1 MPSSAFPSMVLA
13 HRRAVQIHWV
23 GMGIVLAALILLH
36 RLTDVP
42 LGRVLGLLVLAAG
55 VNGASALVVFLAG
68 DRVQEHPQ
76 RLVPIVAAQLA
87 IDLVI
92 LGCAVF
98 ASGGASSPFL
108 LLFALHP
115 ALAGVVLPGRLVAI
129 LVGLGLV
136 SLAAALGGSPLPP
149 AGAAGWILL
158 RGRPYP
164 LVVLALAGGFMVVA
178 GAVAAGLRREL
189 REAERGWEQRALELE
204 VLHQVVEADTAAT
217 DADAW
222 IRRVTEILASTLY
235 PDDVGFL
242 FVDEATGTL
251 RPHPSYH
258 GLGPDVERI
267 SVPIGAGI
275 TGTVARDGQ
284 PLLVPDVRRD
294 PRYIPIAPQVRAELC
309 VPVRVGGR
317 VVGVLNVESRRPG
330 VLTQEDVHLMATIAD
345 HVGAVLAREEILRSE
360 RQARQKAE
368 SLEQVAAVLNST
380 LEWEALLDRVLEEL
394 ARLVPSDGTSV
405 QLLEGDRC
413 RIVAIRGFDGVDGLL
428 NMTFPLGGE
437 NPNRQVIRERRPVLL
452 PDAPA
457 AYPIFRR
464 PPHHR
469 TRSWLGVPL
478 LSRGRVI
485 GMIALDR
492 FQLNAFTRAEAE
504 TAMAFANHV
513 AIALEN
519 AGRYEATLRQ
529 ALTDELT
536 GLYNRRYLRQ
546 EMEREVLRSRRY
558 RHPMS
563 LLMIDLDD
571 FKRYNDRYGHPAG
584 DRLLRELAEV
594 MQAEVRPTDSL
605 VRYGGEE
612 FAVILPETDVD
623 GAVEVAQRLRRR
635 VERHRFPVGEAGAG
649 RVTISVG
656 VAAFPHHGETAQEV
670 LQAADRAL
678 FHAKREKNRVCR
690 YDELPPTAPR
700 ETAPG
705 TPGPGP

>member
-1 MPSSAFPSMVLA
+1 
-13 HRRAVQIHWV
+13 
-23 GMGIVLAALILLH
+23 
-36 RLTDVP
+36 
-42 LGRVLGLLVLAAG
+42 
-55 VNGASALVVFLAG
+55 
-68 DRVQEHPQ
+68 
-76 RLVPIVAAQLA
+76 
-87 IDLVI
+87 
-92 LGCAVF
+92 
-98 ASGGASSPFL
+98 
-108 LLFALHP
+108 
-115 ALAGVVLPGRLVAI
+115 
-129 LVGLGLV
+129 
-136 SLAAALGGSPLPP
+136 
-149 AGAAGWILL
+149 
-158 RGRPYP
+158 
-164 LVVLALAGGFMVVA
+164 LALAGGFMVVA

-242 FVDEATGTL
+242 FVDGATGTL

-294 PRYIPIAPQVRAELC
+294 PRYIPIAPRGRAELC

-464 PPHHR
+464 HVRRAPGGGSLPDCGHPGLGRRGPAPEHDHPPGWGEPQPAGEPGAAASPSPR
-469 TRSWLGVPL
+469 C
-478 LSRGRVI
+478 SRG
-485 GMIALDR
+485 
-492 FQLNAFTRAEAE
+492 
-504 TAMAFANHV
+504 
-513 AIALEN
+513 
-519 AGRYEATLRQ
+519 
-529 ALTDELT
+529 
-536 GLYNRRYLRQ
+536 
-546 EMEREVLRSRRY
+546 
-558 RHPMS
+558 
-563 LLMIDLDD
+563 
-571 FKRYNDRYGHPAG
+571 
-584 DRLLRELAEV
+584 
-594 MQAEVRPTDSL
+594 
-605 VRYGGEE
+605 
-612 FAVILPETDVD
+612 LP
-623 GAVEVAQRLRRR
+623 
-635 VERHRFPVGEAGAG
+635 H
-649 RVTISVG
+649 
-656 VAAFPHHGETAQEV
+656 
-670 LQAADRAL
+670 
-678 FHAKREKNRVCR
+678 
-690 YDELPPTAPR
+690 LPPAAPPPDPVVAGGA
-700 ETAPG
+700 APE
-705 TPGPGP
+705 PG